1 MSESTPEAAK
11 PTETMHLA
19 MKAFM
24 QARVGQL
31 QRDGIDPAAT
41 AINVSMFGLQFEN
54 LVSMLIDRGVF
65 TRDEFQT
72 ALSNTASR
80 MATAMQE
87 QLKLIVTPDQMH

>member
-1 MSESTPEAAK
+1 MTDTAPEAAK
-11 PTETMHLA
+11 PTEAMHLA

-24 QARVGQL
+24 QARMGQL
-31 QRDGIDPAAT
+31 KRDGLDPAAT
-41 AINVSMFGLQFEN
+41 AVNLSMFGLQFEN

-87 QLKLIVTPDQMH
+87 QLKLVVTPDQMH

>member
-1 MSESTPEAAK
+1 
-11 PTETMHLA
+11 
-19 MKAFM
+19 
-24 QARVGQL
+24 
-31 QRDGIDPAAT
+31 
-41 AINVSMFGLQFEN
+41 MFGLQFEN

-87 QLKLIVTPDQMH
+87 QLKLVITPDQMN